1 MVLRLGQQ
9 LLRHLLLQ
17 VLVEDALEGSG
28 ESVGESEDRGQ
39 EGGGVKQRGMWRGGG
54 RLAGG
59 ASLPQ
64 QLLLNCTC
72 LYLSCSDQVV
82 LGVFW
87 GGSNTCEPSEHL
99 ASWDLSAQGCCGLGE
114 GAASWPALSLTCVAP
129 DRHGW
134 CGLRAAQQLL

>member
-1 MVLRLGQQ
+1 MSQKTEAKRGEVWQPQSQTKRDVERRGALG
-9 LLRHLLLQ
+9 
-17 VLVEDALEGSG
+17 
-28 ESVGESEDRGQ
+28 
-39 EGGGVKQRGMWRGGG
+39 
-54 RLAGG
+54 GG
-59 ASLPQ
+59 ASLPE

-87 GGSNTCEPSEHL
+87 GGSNTCEPSEYL

-134 CGLRAAQQLL
+134 CSLWAAQQLL